1 MGIML
6 SKEDDKNANLSR
18 RIDADLRSKMEASA
32 KLENGEMDAVD
43 DSEYTKDL
51 KKTGKFAWIPLVII
65 VAGVIMLVVV
75 GLLK

>member
-18 RIDADLRSKMEASA
+18 RIDADLRSRMEASA
-32 KLENGEMDAVD
+32 KMENGEIDAVD

-65 VAGVIMLVVV
+65 VAGVIILVVV

>member
-18 RIDADLRSKMEASA
+18 RIDADLRSRMEASA
-32 KLENGEMDAVD
+32 KLENGETDAVD

-51 KKTGKFAWIPLVII
+51 KKTGKFAWVPLVII
-65 VAGVIMLVVV
+65 VAGVIMLVVA

>member
-18 RIDADLRSKMEASA
+18 RIDADLRSRMEASA
-32 KLENGEMDAVD
+32 KLENGEMDAVE

>member
-18 RIDADLRSKMEASA
+18 RIDADLRSRMEASA
-32 KLENGEMDAVD
+32 KMENGEIDAVD
-43 DSEYTKDL
+43 DSEYAKDL

-65 VAGVIMLVVV
+65 VAGVIMLVVA

>member
-18 RIDADLRSKMEASA
+18 RIDADLRSRMEASA
-32 KLENGEMDAVD
+32 KLENGEMDAVE

-51 KKTGKFAWIPLVII
+51 KKTGKFAWVPLVII
-65 VAGVIMLVVV
+65 AAGVIMLVVA

>member
-18 RIDADLRSKMEASA
+18 RIDADLRSRMEASA
-32 KLENGEMDAVD
+32 KMENGEMDAVD

>member
-18 RIDADLRSKMEASA
+18 RIDADLRSRMEASA
-32 KLENGEMDAVD
+32 KLENGEMDAVE

-65 VAGVIMLVVV
+65 VAGAIILVVV

>member
-18 RIDADLRSKMEASA
+18 RIDADLRSRMEASA
-32 KLENGEMDAVD
+32 KLENGEMDAVE

-65 VAGVIMLVVV
+65 VAGVIILVVV

>member
-1 MGIML
+1 ML

-32 KLENGEMDAVD
+32 KMENGEIDAVE

-51 KKTGKFAWIPLVII
+51 KKTGKFAWVPLVII
-65 VAGVIMLVVV
+65 VVGVIMLVVA

>member
-32 KLENGEMDAVD
+32 KMENGEIDAVE

-51 KKTGKFAWIPLVII
+51 KKTGKFAWVPLVII
-65 VAGVIMLVVV
+65 VVGVIMLVVA